1 MNPGS
6 QEGWFELM
14 RRRAAG
20 LFTRGVAMG
29 TADVIPGVSGG
40 TMALITGIYDELV
53 ATVAGVDRHLVTALL
68 RGRFVEVLERAN
80 AGFLV
85 PLLAGI
91 LTAIVTLAKGITWLL
106 EYHPV
111 PVWGA
116 LTGLIAASLVVVARQ
131 VRQWSLGTV
140 LAMFAGTAAGYTVTL
155 LVPVQTG
162 AEWYKFTG
170 AGLVASV
177 AMILPGISGS
187 FLLVVMGKYQQILGA
202 VNERDLAIIAFFGG
216 GFVVG
221 ILGFSRVLR
230 WLLAH
235 AHGVT
240 MAFLVGLMAGSIR
253 KVWPFRQVLE
263 GAEGSFDCVL
273 PTVWDSE
280 AVLVFGF
287 MFGAAVVVLVIE
299 RAARHVSTEK

>member
-1 MNPGS
+1 LNPGS
-6 QEGWFELM
+6 QEGWFELL

-53 ATVAGVDRHLVTALL
+53 ATIAGIDRHLLTALL
-68 RGRFVEVLERAN
+68 RGRFGEVLERAN

-91 LTAIVTLAKGITWLL
+91 FTAILTLAKGITWLL

-131 VRQWSLGTV
+131 VRVWSPGTG
-140 LAMFAGTAAGYTVTL
+140 LAMLAGAVAGYTVTL
-155 LVPVQTG
+155 LVPVETG
-162 AEWYKFTG
+162 SEWYKFTG

-187 FLLVVMGKYQQILGA
+187 FLLVVMGKYQQILSA
-202 VNERDLAIIAFFGG
+202 VNERDLAIIAYFGG
-216 GFVVG
+216 GFAVG

-253 KVWPFRQVLE
+253 KVWPFRRVLE
-263 GAEGSFDCVL
+263 GAGGDFDCVL
-273 PTVWDSE
+273 PVAWDSE
-280 AVLVFGF
+280 AILTFGL
-287 MFGAAVVVLVIE
+287 MVGAAVVVLVIE
-299 RAARHVSTEK
+299 RAAGNASTEA

>member
-1 MNPGS
+1 
-6 QEGWFELM
+6 
-14 RRRAAG
+14 
-20 LFTRGVAMG
+20 MG

-53 ATVAGVDRHLVTALL
+53 ATVAGIDRHLLTALL
-68 RGRFVEVLERAN
+68 RGRFVEVLDRAN

-91 LTAIVTLAKGITWLL
+91 FIAIVTLAKGIIWLL
-106 EYHPV
+106 EHHPV

-116 LTGLIAASLVVVARQ
+116 LTGLIAASLVVVARL
-131 VRQWSLGTV
+131 VKVWNPGTGV
-140 LAMFAGTAAGYTVTL
+140 ALLAGAAAGYTVTL

-162 AEWYKFTG
+162 TEWYKFTG

-187 FLLVVMGKYQQILGA
+187 FLLVVMGKYQQVFSAI
-202 VNERDLAIIAFFGG
+202 NDRDLAIIAYFGC
-216 GFVVG
+216 GFAVG
-221 ILGFSRVLR
+221 ILSFSRVLR

-240 MAFLVGLMAGSIR
+240 MAFLVGLMAGSMR

-263 GAEGSFDCVL
+263 GTEGDFDCVL
-273 PTVWDSE
+273 PVAWDGE
-280 AVLVFGF
+280 AILAFGL
-287 MFGAAVVVLVIE
+287 MVGAAVVVLVIE
-299 RAARHVSTEK
+299 RAAGHASTEA